1 MIQPFVLP
9 PEVTGRVPLPEK
21 GLPGVGVEDGSVPV
35 DVDGGVPV
43 LGRYLIPLAGQLDLD
58 PSESNQSREDC

>member
-21 GLPGVGVEDGSVPV
+21 GGLGVGVEP
-35 DVDGGVPV
+35 GGVVVVAGGEPD
-43 LGRYLIPLAGQLDLD
+43 LGRYFTPVAGQSVLD
-58 PSESNQSREDC
+58 PSVAQSVSC